1 LETHICRFS
10 SLLEIEDEEVR
21 KLILHL
27 TCCLLPQSNR
37 DSMEAICLF
46 LRWVASFSHVDDETG
61 SKMDLHNLAT
71 VITPNILYSK
81 SKDPIKDESFLA
93 IEAVMGLLQYQD
105 DFCVVNDPNIVLLLQ
120 PIWKRAMI
128 YCTHVCL
135 HDATSTRFLP
145 IWRLS

>member
-1 LETHICRFS
+1 
-10 SLLEIEDEEVR
+10 
-21 KLILHL
+21 
-27 TCCLLPQSNR
+27 
-37 DSMEAICLF
+37 
-46 LRWVASFSHVDDETG
+46 
-61 SKMDLHNLAT
+61 MDLHNLAT

>member
-1 LETHICRFS
+1 M
-10 SLLEIEDEEVR
+10 
-21 KLILHL
+21 ILHL
-27 TCCLLPQSNR
+27 TCCLLPQPNR

-71 VITPNILYSK
+71 VVTPNILYSK

-105 DFCVVNDPNIVLLLQ
+105 DFCVVSDPNIVLCCSQLGR
-120 PIWKRAMI
+120 KRAMI
-128 YCTHVCL
+128 DCTHVCL
-135 HDATSTRFLP
+135 PDTMSTRFLP
-145 IWRLS
+145 IWRLF